1 MRFTA
6 DGKVA
11 VALSVKGL
19 DGANTTGTWSLEGPR
34 LTFVNLTGSCTTPA
48 SDKVGVYEI
57 ALQPEAVE
65 FHKVSDS
72 CERRLT
78 IDGEK
83 WVRVASP

>member
-1 MRFTA
+1 MRFTS

-11 VALSVKGL
+11 IALSIQGL
-19 DGANTTGTWSLEGPR
+19 DAAKTTGTWNLEGAR
-34 LTFVNLTGSCTTPA
+34 LTFVNLTGSCAAPA
-48 SDKVGVYEI
+48 SDKVGIYEI
-57 ALQPEAVE
+57 ALQAEAVE